1 MIAELGVFALVLALV
16 TAVLLAVLPLA
27 GAHWG
32 LAGWVRLARPAAL
45 FAMRLVRAVFGQPV
59 LVLLARRLL
68 GTVCGGQFA

>member
-32 LAGWVRLARPAAL
+32 LAGWVKLARPAA
-45 FAMRLVRAVFGQPV
+45 FAMRIVRAVLGQPV

-68 GTVCGGQFA
+68 GAVCGGQFA